1 MAYKEGVAELL
12 ERVSKISSRKEKV
25 DVLRKDH
32 NLALENI
39 VDLCFNPNLVF
50 NLPEGSPPYTP
61 QPKEMDAQGVLFAN
75 LRKFSI
81 FLENGPYKNL
91 RPFQREN
98 QFVQFLEMLDPDDA
112 KLVLSIKEK
121 KMPYKGIT
129 RKLFEEA
136 WPALAST
143 WK

>member
-25 DVLRKDH
+25 NVLRKDH

-39 VDLCFNPNLVF
+39 VDLCFNPRLVF
-50 NLPEGSPPYTP
+50 NLPEGAPSYTP

-91 RPFQREN
+91 RPIQREN
-98 QFVQFLEMLDPDDA
+98 QFIQFLEMLDPDDA